1 MAPSRR
7 MKEKLFVLSLSNG
20 KRKYLP
26 TIFNVYLDADYCYRY
41 GHTHT
46 HTSDAL
52 LGVQSILCRA
62 EVVLLILFPF
72 FSCCCCCPFMFV
84 NVEGVGG

>member
-1 MAPSRR
+1 ME
-7 MKEKLFVLSLSNG
+7 KE

-62 EVVLLILFPF
+62 EVVLLILFLF
-72 FSCCCCCPFMFV
+72 LAAAVVVLLCL
-84 NVEGVGG
+84 

>member
-26 TIFNVYLDADYCYRY
+26 TNFNVYLDADYCYRY

-46 HTSDAL
+46 HTQVTLS
-52 LGVQSILCRA
+52 
-62 EVVLLILFPF
+62 
-72 FSCCCCCPFMFV
+72 
-84 NVEGVGG
+84 